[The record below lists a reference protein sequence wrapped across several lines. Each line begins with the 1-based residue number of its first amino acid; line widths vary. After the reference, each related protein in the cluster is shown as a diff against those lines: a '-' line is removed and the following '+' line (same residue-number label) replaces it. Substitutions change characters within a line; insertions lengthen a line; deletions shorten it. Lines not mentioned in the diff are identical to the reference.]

1 MQKLQPVMKDRTCLF
16 VSHRISTL
24 RYTDEIVVIE
34 EGRITQRG
42 THDELITQSGY
53 YAELNILQQIQQR
66 LEEDE

>member
-1 MQKLQPVMKDRTCLF
+1 MGKLQPVMQDRTCLF

-42 THDELITQSGY
+42 THAELIAQPGY
-53 YAELNILQQIQQR
+53 YAELDAMQQLEQQ
-66 LEEDE
+66 LEAGQ